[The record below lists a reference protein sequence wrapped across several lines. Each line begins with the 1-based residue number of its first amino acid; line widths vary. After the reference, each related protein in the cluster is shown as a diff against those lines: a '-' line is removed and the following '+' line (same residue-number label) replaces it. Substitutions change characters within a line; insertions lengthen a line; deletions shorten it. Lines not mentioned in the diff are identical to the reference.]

1 MLNLLIRFC
10 VKEPW
15 LVVLMTIGL
24 SVAGWVSFRAI
35 PIDAI
40 PNVGENQVIVLTPWP
55 GRSPKDIE
63 DQVTYPL
70 SVSLLAVPGAESVRG
85 KSMFGYSFVQV
96 TFKDEIDFYWA
107 RSRVSEQLGSAA
119 SQLPDGV
126 VPQLGPD
133 ATGLGQ
139 IYYYTLI
146 PPQLRAGHGPDEGM
160 GLAELRSLQ
169 DFVVKYELQAVEGV
183 SEVASIGGYVRQYQ
197 IEVDPDR
204 LRFHNVTLDKLAM
217 AIQGSNVDVGAK
229 TVETTGMEFIV
240 RSKGFLGS
248 DGDKN
253 KTIEDIENTVILQR
267 DGVPVR
273 VRDVAGVQLGPDFR
287 RGALDYN
294 GVEAVGGVVVMRY
307 GENPRVVIERVK
319 AKIAAITPSLQGVT
333 IHGVYDRS
341 GLIDETMATLTHALR
356 DEIIITAIIILLFLL
371 HIRSSFVVA
380 ICLPA
385 AVLMSFIAMRVVG
398 VGANIMSL
406 AGIAIAIGTMVDMAI
421 IVSENVYQH
430 LADWEKGAGSRDK
443 QVGSWE
449 KQVGSWEL
457 GVGESKEPILS
468 QLPAPNSRTAP
479 SSLTRSQVV
488 YEATIEVAPAVVTA
502 VATTIVSF
510 LPVFFLTGRDYKLF
524 SPLAYTKTF
533 AIATAMITAVTI
545 VPALCRLMLRSN
557 VRRKSTALVAALS
570 FSGLLGAASHF
581 LWGSRIAERF
591 ELPVWVVTA
600 FAAVLGFVIGWQ
612 LMRER
617 IRPIEEIP
625 SSRFVRWIYA
635 ARLRHA
641 LNHKMFALSFPA
653 GLLLLGYGA
662 WIGMPTVLR
671 PVEKFASVF
680 GADLNEFPGYVD
692 AKHVFTGLQSDDWI
706 ALDEGSWFYMPTLY
720 PAASFSQAMQVLQT
734 QDVLIGQIP
743 EVKDVLGKIGR
754 VESALDPAPAA
765 MVETYVMLKPE
776 SEWREGVTARDIWD
790 EINQVATLPGVTP
803 ASALQP
809 IEGRVVMLQSG
820 IKAPMAIRIY
830 GNELDELADA
840 AMDVAVELKKSPLV
854 NAGTVNPDIVLGKP
868 YVEFTVD
875 REAASRYGLNASE
888 VNQVIETALGGMN
901 LIKTVEGRE
910 RYPVRLRYNRDLRE
924 QIAGL
929 KRLPV
934 VTHSGAVV
942 PLEELAKL
950 ETTWGPGAI
959 NSENGRLVAHVAFM
973 TSGVKGDLESIEAI
987 ERQLRQAQSGEPNS
1001 STPNSPTLN
1010 LPAGYSLE
1018 AVGSFRNQ
1026 IEANQRLM
1034 WIIPL
1039 VICINLLLIYLE
1051 FRNFPISLAVFSGIP
1066 VAFAGGMIA
1075 VATMGVELNTAVWV
1089 GFIALFGLA
1098 VDDGVVMATYIH
1110 QLMKK
1115 REITSIGDI
1124 RSTVYEA
1131 GLKRIRPCM
1140 MTTVTTLA
1148 ALVPVL
1154 IATGRGADVARAMAI
1169 PVFGGMLAEP
1179 FSSFI
1184 VPTLYCG
1191 YLELK
1196 MRFGF
1201 QDELFQEE
1209 ERGGA
1214 GSGGAGREGV
1224 GREGVGSDRQ

>member
-10 VKEPW
+10 VREPW

-24 SVAGWVSFRAI
+24 SVGGWFAYQAV

-107 RSRVSEQLGSAA
+107 RSRVAEQLGSAA

-139 IYYYTLI
+139 IYYYVLR
-146 PPQLRAGHGPDEGM
+146 PPADGM
-160 GLAELRSLQ
+160 SLAELRSLQ
-169 DFVVKYELQAVEGV
+169 DFVVKFELQAVEGV

-197 IEVDPDR
+197 VEVDPDK
-204 LRFHNVTLDKLAM
+204 LRFHNVTLDAVAM
-217 AIQGSNVDVGAK
+217 AIKGSNLDVGAK

-240 RSKGFLGS
+240 RGKGFLGS
-248 DGDKN
+248 DGDKYQAV
-253 KTIEDIENTVILQR
+253 IDLEQTVILQR
-267 DGVPVR
+267 DGVPVHL
-273 VRDVAGVQLGPDFR
+273 RDVARVQLGPDFR

-294 GVEAVGGVVVMRY
+294 GAEAVGGVVVMRY
-307 GENPRVVIERVK
+307 GENPRAVLDRIK
-319 AKIAAITPSLQGVT
+319 DKIATIEPALGGVT
-333 IHGVYDRS
+333 IQGVYDRS
-341 GLIDETMATLTHALR
+341 NLIDETMATLTHALR
-356 DEIIITAIIILLFLL
+356 DEILITAVIILLFLL
-371 HIRSSFVVA
+371 HVRSSFVVA
-380 ICLPA
+380 ISLPA
-385 AVLMSFIAMRVVG
+385 AVLMSFIAMHVVG
-398 VGANIMSL
+398 VEANIMSL
-406 AGIAIAIGTMVDMAI
+406 AGIAIAIGTMVDMGI
-421 IVSENVYQH
+421 IVSENIYGH
-430 LADWEKGAGSRDK
+430 LAEWEKAREGDK
-443 QVGSWE
+443 ETRRG
-449 KQVGSWEL
+449 GDT
-457 GVGESKEPILS
+457 ESGRHGGPMSGPK
-468 QLPAPNSRTAP
+468 AP
-479 SSLTRSQVV
+479 SLPLSVSPSLSSRAAVIYT
-488 YEATIEVAPAVVTA
+488 ATIEVAPAVVTA

-533 AIATAMITAVTI
+533 AIAAAMITAVTI
-545 VPALCRLMLRSN
+545 VPALSRLLLRSAN
-557 VRRKSTALVAALS
+557 YQKRTALAAGIAMAVLIS
-570 FSGLLGAASHF
+570 MAAHF
-581 LWGSRIAERF
+581 LWGNRIAEW
-591 ELPVWVVTA
+591 LAIPLWTVSAAT
-600 FAAVLGFVIGWQ
+600 AVLGFVLGWQ
-612 LMRER
+612 LLRER

-635 ARLRHA
+635 ARLRYA
-641 LNHKMFALSFPA
+641 LNNKAVALSFPA
-653 GLLLLGYGA
+653 VLLVLGVGA
-662 WIGMPTVLR
+662 YIGMPTVMR
-671 PVEKFASVF
+671 PVERVASWF

-692 AKHVFTGLQSDDWI
+692 AKHIFTGLRSDDWI

-776 SEWREGVTARDIWD
+776 SEWREGVTARDVWD
-790 EINQVATLPGVTP
+790 EINRVATLPGVTP

-820 IKAPMAIRIY
+820 IKAPMAIRVY
-830 GNELDELADA
+830 GDDLQTLADA
-840 AMDVAVELKKSPLV
+840 ALAVAATLKQSPYI

-868 YVEFTVD
+868 YVEFSVN
-875 REAASRYGLNASE
+875 REAASRYGMSAAK
-888 VNQVIETALGGMN
+888 VNEVIETALGGMN

-910 RYPVRLRYNRDLRE
+910 RYPVRLRYDRDLRE
-924 QIAGL
+924 HIDQL
-929 KRLPV
+929 SRLPV
-934 VTHSGAVV
+934 VTDSGAVV
-942 PLEELAKL
+942 PLEELATL
-950 ETTWGPGAI
+950 DTTWGPGAI
-959 NSENGRLVAHVAFM
+959 NSENARLVAHVAFM
-973 TSGVKGDLESIEAI
+973 TNGAAGDLESVSAI
-987 ERQLRQAQSGEPNS
+987 EKQLFQAQRLPSKHPNHLS
-1001 STPNSPTLN
+1001 
-1010 LPAGYSLE
+1010 LPPGYSLE

-1039 VICINLLLIYLE
+1039 VILINLLLIYIE
-1051 FRNFPISLAVFSGIP
+1051 FRNLPISMAVFSGIP
-1066 VAFAGGMIA
+1066 VAFAGGM
-1075 VATMGVELNTAVWV
+1075 VLVGWMQVELNTAVWV

-1110 QLMKK
+1110 QLLKK
-1115 REITSIGDI
+1115 REIKSVQDI
-1124 RSTVYEA
+1124 RNTVYEA

-1179 FSSFI
+1179 FTSFI
-1184 VPTLYCG
+1184 VPTLYSG

-1196 MRFGF
+1196 MRLGLA
-1201 QDELFQEE
+1201 DPLWH
-1209 ERGGA
+1209 
-1214 GSGGAGREGV
+1214 
-1224 GREGVGSDRQ
+1224 GSDENDFASIDQSKAFERSDAL

>member
-1 MLNLLIRFC
+1 MLNRIILFC

-15 LVVLMTIGL
+15 LVVMLTAGL
-24 SVAGWVSFRAI
+24 SVAGWVCFKSI

-119 SQLPDGV
+119 AQLPDGV

-133 ATGLGQ
+133 ATGMGQ
-139 IYYYTLI
+139 VYYYTLR
-146 PPQLRAGHGPDEGM
+146 PPSDGM
-160 GLAELRSLQ
+160 GLAELRSMQ

-197 IEVDPDR
+197 IEVDPDQ
-204 LRFHNVTLDKLAM
+204 LRFHTVSLDKLAM
-217 AIQGSNVDVGAK
+217 AIKGSNVDVGAK

-248 DGDKN
+248 DGDKT
-253 KTIEDIENTVILQR
+253 KAIEDIENTVILER

-273 VRDVAGVQLGPDFR
+273 VGDVARVQLGPDFR

-294 GVEAVGGVVVMRY
+294 GAEAVGGVVVMRY
-307 GENPRVVIERVK
+307 GENPRVVIDRVK

-385 AVLMSFIAMRVVG
+385 AVLMSFIAMQCVG

-406 AGIAIAIGTMVDMAI
+406 AGIAIAIGTMVDMGI

-430 LADWEKGAGSRDK
+430 LSNWEQGRDETKGKKA
-443 QVGSWE
+443 
-449 KQVGSWEL
+449 
-457 GVGESKEPILS
+457 
-468 QLPAPNSRTAP
+468 RTD
-479 SSLTRSQVV
+479 VV

-533 AIATAMITAVTI
+533 AIAAAMITAVSI

-557 VRRKSTALVAALS
+557 VRRKSTALVAGLS
-570 FSGLLGAASHF
+570 LAGLLGGASHF
-581 LWGSRIAERF
+581 LWGARIAQRF
-591 ELPVWVVTA
+591 ELQTWAVTVI
-600 FAAVLGFVIGWQ
+600 AAVVGFIAGWQ

-625 SSRFVRWIYA
+625 SSRFVHWIYA
-635 ARLRHA
+635 ARLRQA
-641 LNHKMFALSFPA
+641 LNHKAIALSFPA
-653 GLLLLGYGA
+653 VLLVIGLGA
-662 WIGMPTVLR
+662 WVGLPTVLR
-671 PVEKFASVF
+671 PVERFANLF
-680 GADLNEFPGYVD
+680 GAELNDFPGYVD
-692 AKHVFTGLQSDDWI
+692 VKHTFTGLQSDDWI

-765 MVETYVMLKPE
+765 MIETYVMLKPE
-776 SEWREGVTARDIWD
+776 SQWRVGVTARDVWD
-790 EINQVATLPGVTP
+790 EINRVATLPGVTP

-820 IKAPMAIRIY
+820 IKAPMAIRVY
-830 GNELDELADA
+830 GNELDELAEA
-840 AMDVAVELKKSPLV
+840 AMDVAGELKKSPFV

-875 REAASRYGLNASE
+875 RDAASRYGLNASM

-924 QIAGL
+924 QIDGL
-929 KRLPV
+929 QRLPV

-973 TSGVKGDLESIEAI
+973 TNGSKGDLESVAAI
-987 ERQLRQAQSGEPNS
+987 EEQLRTAQSLPPSNPNRLS
-1001 STPNSPTLN
+1001 

-1026 IEANQRLM
+1026 IEANLRLM

-1039 VICINLLLIYLE
+1039 VICINLLLIYME

-1075 VATMGVELNTAVWV
+1075 VATMDVELNTAVWV

-1110 QLMKK
+1110 QLLKK
-1115 REITSIGDI
+1115 RKIESVDDI
-1124 RSTVYEA
+1124 RNIVYEA

-1148 ALVPVL
+1148 ALIPVL

-1179 FSSFI
+1179 FTSFI

-1201 QDELFQEE
+1201 HDELWHGTEAMPQEE
-1209 ERGGA
+1209 LMKA
-1214 GSGGAGREGV
+1214 A
-1224 GREGVGSDRQ
+1224 

>member
-1 MLNLLIRFC
+1 MLNIIIRFC

-15 LVVLMTIGL
+15 LVLLLAVGM
-24 SVAGWVSFRAI
+24 SVGGWFAYQAV

-107 RSRVSEQLGSAA
+107 RSRVSEQLGTAA

-139 IYYYTLI
+139 VYYYTLQ
-146 PPQLRAGHGPDEGM
+146 PPKDGM
-160 GLAELRSLQ
+160 GLADLRSMQ
-169 DFVVKYELQAVEGV
+169 DFVIKYELQAVEGV

-197 IEVDPDR
+197 IEVDPDK
-204 LRFHNVTLDKLAM
+204 LRFHDVPLDALAM
-217 AIQGSNVDVGAK
+217 AIKGSNLDVGAK
-229 TVETTGMEFIV
+229 TVETTGMEYIV
-240 RSKGFLGS
+240 RGKGFLGT
-248 DGDKN
+248 DGDQRKA
-253 KTIEDIENTVILQR
+253 IRDIEETVITQR

-273 VRDVAGVQLGPDFR
+273 VQDVAKVQLGPDFR

-294 GVEAVGGVVVMRY
+294 GAEAVGGVVVMRY
-307 GENPRVVIERVK
+307 GENPRVVIDRVK
-319 AKIAAITPSLQGVT
+319 EKIAAITPALKGVT
-333 IHGVYDRS
+333 IHGVYDRT
-341 GLIDETMATLTHALR
+341 GLINETMATLTHALR
-356 DEIIITAIIILLFLL
+356 DEILITAIIILLFLL
-371 HIRSSFVVA
+371 HIRSSFIVA

-385 AVLMSFIAMRVVG
+385 AVLMSFIAMHVVG
-398 VGANIMSL
+398 VESNIMSL
-406 AGIAIAIGTMVDMAI
+406 AGIAIAIGTMVDMGI
-421 IVSENVYQH
+421 IVSENIYQH
-430 LADWEKGAGSRDK
+430 LADWEKEQADGEAMTVESRK
-443 QVGSWE
+443 
-449 KQVGSWEL
+449 
-457 GVGESKEPILS
+457 
-468 QLPAPNSRTAP
+468 SRVD
-479 SSLTRSQVV
+479 VV
-488 YEATIEVAPAVVTA
+488 YEAAIEVAPAVVTA

-510 LPVFFLTGRDYKLF
+510 LPVFFLTGRDYRLF

-533 AIATAMITAVTI
+533 AIAAAMITAVTI
-545 VPALCRLMLRSN
+545 VPAMSRLMLRSAKY
-557 VRRKSTALVAALS
+557 RKRTASVAGVS
-570 FSGLLGAASHF
+570 FAALLGAAAHF
-581 LWGSRIAERF
+581 MWGGRLAEHF
-591 ELPVWVVTA
+591 GIDSWMVT
-600 FAAVLGFVIGWQ
+600 FAATIVGFIFAWQ
-612 LMRER
+612 LLRER

-625 SSRFVRWIYA
+625 SSRFVRWLYA
-635 ARLRHA
+635 ARLRQA
-641 LNHKMFALSFPA
+641 LNHKVFALSFPA
-653 GLLLLGYGA
+653 LLLVVGLGA
-662 WIGMPTVLR
+662 WIGMPAVLR
-671 PVEKFASVF
+671 PVEKVANVF
-680 GADLNEFPGYVD
+680 GADLNQFPGYVD

-776 SEWREGVTARDIWD
+776 SEWREGVTPRDVWD
-790 EINQVATLPGVTP
+790 EINKVATLPGVTP

-820 IKAPMAIRIY
+820 IKAPMAIRVY
-830 GNELDELADA
+830 GDKLDTLADA
-840 AMDVAVELKKSPLV
+840 AMDVAATLKTSPLV

-868 YVEFTVD
+868 YIEFTVN
-875 REAASRYGLNASE
+875 REAASRYGMSASM

-924 QIAGL
+924 RIDQL
-929 KRLPV
+929 SRLPV

-942 PLEELAKL
+942 PLEELATL

-959 NSENGRLVAHVAFM
+959 NSENGRLVAHVSFM
-973 TSGVKGDLESIEAI
+973 TNGAKGDLESVTAI
-987 ERQLRQAQSGEPNS
+987 EKQLREAQLLPPSDPNR
-1001 STPNSPTLN
+1001 LA

-1026 IEANQRLM
+1026 IEANTRLM
-1034 WIIPL
+1034 WIIPV
-1039 VICINLLLIYLE
+1039 VIMINLLLIYFE
-1051 FRNFPISLAVFSGIP
+1051 FRNLPIAMAVFTGIP
-1066 VAFAGGMIA
+1066 VAFAGGMVL
-1075 VATMGVELNTAVWV
+1075 VAWMEVELNTAVWV

-1110 QLMKK
+1110 QLLK
-1115 REITSIGDI
+1115 RRKVSSVEDI
-1124 RSTVYEA
+1124 RNTVYDA
-1131 GLKRIRPCM
+1131 GLKRIRPCV

-1179 FSSFI
+1179 FTSFI
-1184 VPTLYCG
+1184 VPTLYSA
-1191 YLELK
+1191 YLETK

-1201 QDELFQEE
+1201 SDPLWEGTEEIPSDQQEDLMN
-1209 ERGGA
+1209 A
-1214 GSGGAGREGV
+1214 A
-1224 GREGVGSDRQ
+1224 

>member
-1 MLNLLIRFC
+1 MLNLIIRFC

-15 LVVLMTIGL
+15 LVVLLTIGL
-24 SVAGWVSFRAI
+24 SVAGWVSFKSI

-40 PNVGENQVIVLTPWP
+40 PNIGENQVIVLTPWP

-139 IYYYTLI
+139 VYYYTLQ
-146 PPQLRAGHGPDEGM
+146 PPDEGM
-160 GLAELRSLQ
+160 GLAELRSMQ

-197 IEVDPDR
+197 IEVDPDK
-204 LRFHNVTLDKLAM
+204 LRFHNVSLDKLAM
-217 AIQGSNVDVGAK
+217 AIKGSNLDVGAK

-248 DGDKN
+248 DGDKD
-253 KTIEDIENTVILQR
+253 KAVEDIEDTVIMQR

-273 VRDVAGVQLGPDFR
+273 VRDIAAVQIGPDFR

-294 GVEAVGGVVVMRY
+294 GAEAVGGVVVMRY
-307 GENPRVVIERVK
+307 GENPRVVIDRVK
-319 AKIAAITPSLQGVT
+319 EKIAAITPSLKGVT

-421 IVSENVYQH
+421 IVSENIYQH
-430 LADWEKGAGSRDK
+430 LSDWESGSEEARIK
-443 QVGSWE
+443 Q
-449 KQVGSWEL
+449 
-457 GVGESKEPILS
+457 P
-468 QLPAPNSRTAP
+468 RTE
-479 SSLTRSQVV
+479 VV
-488 YEATIEVAPAVVTA
+488 YEATVEVAPAVVTA

-533 AIATAMITAVTI
+533 AIAAAMIAAVTI
-545 VPALCRLMLRSN
+545 VPALCRLMLRSS
-557 VRRKSTALVAALS
+557 VRRKSTALIAGVSLA
-570 FSGLLGAASHF
+570 GLLGFASHF
-581 LWGSRIAERF
+581 LWGSRLAERF
-591 ELPVWVVTA
+591 GLDTWIVTA
-600 FAAVLGFVIGWQ
+600 IAATIGFVGGWQ

-641 LNHKMFALSFPA
+641 LKHKAFALSFPLI
-653 GLLLLGYGA
+653 LLVIGVGA
-662 WIGMPTVLR
+662 YVGMPTVLR
-671 PVEKFASVF
+671 PIEKVANLF
-680 GADLNEFPGYVD
+680 GAELNDFPGYVD

-765 MVETYVMLKPE
+765 MVETYVTLKPE
-776 SEWREGVTARDIWD
+776 NEWREGVTARDVWD
-790 EINQVATLPGVTP
+790 EINRVATLPGVTP

-820 IKAPMAIRIY
+820 IKAPMAIRVY
-830 GNELDELADA
+830 GDKLDTLADA
-840 AMDVAVELKKSPLV
+840 AMDVAAELKKSPLI

-875 REAASRYGLNASE
+875 REAASR
-888 VNQVIETALGGMN
+888 
-901 LIKTVEGRE
+901 
-910 RYPVRLRYNRDLRE
+910 
-924 QIAGL
+924 
-929 KRLPV
+929 
-934 VTHSGAVV
+934 
-942 PLEELAKL
+942 
-950 ETTWGPGAI
+950 
-959 NSENGRLVAHVAFM
+959 
-973 TSGVKGDLESIEAI
+973 
-987 ERQLRQAQSGEPNS
+987 
-1001 STPNSPTLN
+1001 
-1010 LPAGYSLE
+1010 
-1018 AVGSFRNQ
+1018 
-1026 IEANQRLM
+1026 
-1034 WIIPL
+1034 
-1039 VICINLLLIYLE
+1039 
-1051 FRNFPISLAVFSGIP
+1051 
-1066 VAFAGGMIA
+1066 
-1075 VATMGVELNTAVWV
+1075 
-1089 GFIALFGLA
+1089 
-1098 VDDGVVMATYIH
+1098 
-1110 QLMKK
+1110 
-1115 REITSIGDI
+1115 
-1124 RSTVYEA
+1124 
-1131 GLKRIRPCM
+1131 
-1140 MTTVTTLA
+1140 
-1148 ALVPVL
+1148 
-1154 IATGRGADVARAMAI
+1154 
-1169 PVFGGMLAEP
+1169 
-1179 FSSFI
+1179 
-1184 VPTLYCG
+1184 
-1191 YLELK
+1191 
-1196 MRFGF
+1196 
-1201 QDELFQEE
+1201 
-1209 ERGGA
+1209 
-1214 GSGGAGREGV
+1214 
-1224 GREGVGSDRQ
+1224 

>member
-1 MLNLLIRFC
+1 MLNILIRFC

-15 LVVLMTIGL
+15 LVLLLAVGL
-24 SVAGWVSFRAI
+24 SVGGWFAYQAV

-107 RSRVSEQLGSAA
+107 RSRVSEQLGTAA
-119 SQLPDGV
+119 SQLPEGV

-139 IYYYTLI
+139 VYYYTLQ
-146 PPQLRAGHGPDEGM
+146 PPEEGM
-160 GLAELRSLQ
+160 GLADLRSLQ
-169 DFVVKYELQAVEGV
+169 DFVIKYELQAVEGV

-197 IEVDPDR
+197 IEVDPDK
-204 LRFHNVTLDKLAM
+204 LRFHDIPLDALAR
-217 AIQGSNVDVGAK
+217 AIKSSNVDVGAK
-229 TVETTGMEFIV
+229 TVESTGMEYIV
-240 RSKGFLGS
+240 RGKGFLGT
-248 DGDKN
+248 DGDQRKAVR
-253 KTIEDIENTVILQR
+253 DIEETVIMQR

-273 VRDVAGVQLGPDFR
+273 VSDVAQVQLGPDFR

-294 GVEAVGGVVVMRY
+294 GAEAVGGVVVMRY
-307 GENPRVVIERVK
+307 GENPRVVIDRVK
-319 AKIAAITPSLQGVT
+319 EKIAQIEPALKGVT
-333 IHGVYDRS
+333 IHGVYDRT

-356 DEIIITAIIILLFLL
+356 DEILITAVIILLFLL
-371 HIRSSFVVA
+371 HIRSSFIVA
-380 ICLPA
+380 VCLPA
-385 AVLMSFIAMRVVG
+385 AVLMSFIAMHVVG
-398 VGANIMSL
+398 IESNIMSL
-406 AGIAIAIGTMVDMAI
+406 AGIAIAIGTMVDMGI
-421 IVSENVYQH
+421 IVSENIYQH
-430 LADWEKGAGSRDK
+430 IAEWEKECAEEGELSVESHKSRA
-443 QVGSWE
+443 E
-449 KQVGSWEL
+449 
-457 GVGESKEPILS
+457 
-468 QLPAPNSRTAP
+468 
-479 SSLTRSQVV
+479 VV
-488 YEATIEVAPAVVTA
+488 YEAAIEVAPAVVTA

-510 LPVFFLTGRDYKLF
+510 LPVFFLTGRDYRLF

-533 AIATAMITAVTI
+533 AIAAAMITAVTI
-545 VPALCRLMLRSN
+545 VPAMCRLMLRSAKY
-557 VRRKSTALVAALS
+557 RRRTALFAGLA
-570 FSGLLGAASHF
+570 FAILLGSASHF
-581 LWGSRIAERF
+581 MWGHRLAEHF
-591 ELPVWVVTA
+591 GLVTWVVTA
-600 FAAVLGFVIGWQ
+600 LAASLGFIAAWQ
-612 LMRER
+612 LLQER

-625 SSRFVRWIYA
+625 SSRFVRWLYG
-635 ARLRHA
+635 ARLRQA
-641 LNHKMFALSFPA
+641 LNHKVLALSFPA
-653 GLLLLGYGA
+653 MLLVLGVGA
-662 WIGMPTVLR
+662 WVGMPTVMR
-671 PVEKFASVF
+671 PVEKLANAF
-680 GADLNEFPGYVD
+680 GADLNQFPGYVD

-734 QDVLIGQIP
+734 QDVLISEIP

-776 SEWREGVTARDIWD
+776 SEWREGVTARDVWD
-790 EINQVATLPGVTP
+790 EINRVATLPGVTP

-820 IKAPMAIRIY
+820 IKAPMAIRVY
-830 GNELDELADA
+830 GDKLDTLAEA
-840 AMDVAVELKKSPLV
+840 AMDVAAALKKSPLV

-868 YVEFTVD
+868 YIEFTVD
-875 REAASRYGLNASE
+875 REAASRYGMSAAM

-901 LIKTVEGRE
+901 LINTVEGRE

-924 QIAGL
+924 RIDQL
-929 KRLPV
+929 SRLPV

-959 NSENGRLVAHVAFM
+959 NSENGRLVAHVSFM
-973 TSGVKGDLESIEAI
+973 TNGAKGDLESVTAI
-987 ERQLRQAQSGEPNS
+987 EEQLREAQLLSESDPDR
-1001 STPNSPTLN
+1001 LA

-1026 IEANQRLM
+1026 IEANRRLM
-1034 WIIPL
+1034 WIIPI
-1039 VICINLLLIYLE
+1039 VILINLFLIYFE
-1051 FRNFPISLAVFSGIP
+1051 FRNLPISMAVFSGIP
-1066 VAFAGGMIA
+1066 VAFAGGMVL
-1075 VATMGVELNTAVWV
+1075 VALMEVELNTAVWV

-1110 QLMKK
+1110 QLLQRRKV
-1115 REITSIGDI
+1115 RSVEDI
-1124 RSTVYEA
+1124 RNVVYEA
-1131 GLKRIRPCM
+1131 GLKRIRPCV

-1179 FSSFI
+1179 FTSFI
-1184 VPTLYCG
+1184 VPTLYSA
-1191 YLELK
+1191 YLETK

-1201 QDELFQEE
+1201 SDPLWDGTEEMPVTEE
-1209 ERGGA
+1209 EELRHA
-1214 GSGGAGREGV
+1214 A
-1224 GREGVGSDRQ
+1224 

>member
-1 MLNLLIRFC
+1 MLNVIIRFC

-15 LVVLMTIGL
+15 LVVMLTLGL
-24 SVAGWVSFRAI
+24 SVGGWFAFKAI

-119 SQLPDGV
+119 SQLPEGV

-139 IYYYTLI
+139 IYYYTLQ
-146 PPQLRAGHGPDEGM
+146 PPKEGM
-160 GLAELRSLQ
+160 SLAELRSMQ
-169 DFVVKYELQAVEGV
+169 DFVVKFELQAVEGV

-197 IEVDPDR
+197 IDVDPDK
-204 LRFHNVTLDKLAM
+204 LRFHNITLDKLAM
-217 AIQGSNVDVGAK
+217 AIKGSNLDVGAK
-229 TVETTGMEFIV
+229 TVETTGMEYIV
-240 RSKGFLGS
+240 RGKGFLGT
-248 DGDKN
+248 DGDKV
-253 KTIEDIENTVILQR
+253 KAIRDIEETVILQR
-267 DGVPVR
+267 SGVPVR
-273 VRDVAGVQLGPDFR
+273 VADVASVQLGPDFR

-307 GENPRVVIERVK
+307 GENPRAVIDRIND
-319 AKIAAITPSLQGVT
+319 KIAQIEPSLNGVS
-333 IHGVYDRS
+333 IHAVYDRS

-356 DEIIITAIIILLFLL
+356 DEIIITAVIILLFLL
-371 HIRSSFVVA
+371 HIRSSFIVA

-385 AVLMSFIAMRVVG
+385 AVLMSFIAMNVVG

-406 AGIAIAIGTMVDMAI
+406 AGIAIAIGTMVDMGI
-421 IVSENVYQH
+421 IVSENIYQH
-430 LADWEKGAGSRDK
+430 LSDWEKNGSD
-443 QVGSWE
+443 E
-449 KQVGSWEL
+449 ETT
-457 GVGESKEPILS
+457 
-468 QLPAPNSRTAP
+468 SRADVVHTA
-479 SSLTRSQVV
+479 
-488 YEATIEVAPAVVTA
+488 AIEVAPAVVTA

-510 LPVFFLTGRDYKLF
+510 LPVFFLTGRDYRLF

-533 AIATAMITAVTI
+533 AIAAAMITAVTI
-545 VPALCRLMLRSN
+545 VPALSRLMLRSAN
-557 VRRKSTALVAALS
+557 YRKRTASVAAIALAMLLGVTSHLLWGDDLAQYAGVSHWIVTLAAGALGLVA
-570 FSGLLGAASHF
+570 
-581 LWGSRIAERF
+581 
-591 ELPVWVVTA
+591 
-600 FAAVLGFVIGWQ
+600 GWQ
-612 LMRER
+612 LLSER

-641 LNHKMFALSFPA
+641 LHHKAVALSFPA
-653 GLLLLGYGA
+653 LLLLLGVGA
-662 WIGMPTVLR
+662 YFGLPTVLK
-671 PVEKFASVF
+671 PVEKVAAFF
-680 GADLNEFPGYVD
+680 GADLNDFPGYVD
-692 AKHVFTGLQSDDWI
+692 AKHLFKGLQSDDWI

-776 SEWREGVTARDIWD
+776 SEWREGVTARDVWD
-790 EINQVATLPGVTP
+790 EINRVATLPGVTP
-803 ASALQP
+803 AAALQP

-820 IKAPMAIRIY
+820 IKAPMAIRVY
-830 GNELDELADA
+830 GDDLETLAGA
-840 AMDVAVELKKSPLV
+840 AMDVAGTLKNSNYIK
-854 NAGTVNPDIVLGKP
+854 AGTVNPDVVLGKP
-868 YVEFTVD
+868 YIEFSVD
-875 REAASRYGLNASE
+875 REAASRYGMTAAM
-888 VNQVIETALGGMN
+888 VNQVIETALGGVN
-901 LIKTVEGRE
+901 LINTVEGRE

-924 QIAGL
+924 RIDQLG
-929 KRLPV
+929 RLPV

-942 PLEELAKL
+942 PLDELAKL

-973 TSGVKGDLESIEAI
+973 INGAAGDLESIAAI
-987 ERQLRQAQSGEPNS
+987 EKELTAAQELPPSDPNQLA
-1001 STPNSPTLN
+1001 
-1010 LPAGYSLE
+1010 LPIGYSLE
-1018 AVGSFRNQ
+1018 SVGSFRNQ
-1026 IEANQRLM
+1026 IEANLRLM
-1034 WIIPL
+1034 WIIPVVIL
-1039 VICINLLLIYLE
+1039 VNLLLIYFE
-1051 FRNFPISLAVFSGIP
+1051 FRNLPISMAVFSGIP
-1066 VAFAGGMIA
+1066 VAFAGGMVLTA
-1075 VATMGVELNTAVWV
+1075 WMGVELNTAVWV

-1098 VDDGVVMATYIH
+1098 VDDGVVIATYIQ
-1110 QLMKK
+1110 QLLK
-1115 REITSIGDI
+1115 RRTIRSIQDI
-1124 RSTVYEA
+1124 RDTVYEA

-1148 ALVPVL
+1148 ALIPVL

-1179 FSSFI
+1179 FTSFI
-1184 VPTLYCG
+1184 VPTLYSA
-1191 YLELK
+1191 YLETK
-1196 MRFGF
+1196 MRLGMSDPLWDD
-1201 QDELFQEE
+1201 DEKTPAADEE
-1209 ERGGA
+1209 GLMRA
-1214 GSGGAGREGV
+1214 A
-1224 GREGVGSDRQ
+1224 

>member
-1 MLNLLIRFC
+1 MLNLIIRFC

-15 LVVLMTIGL
+15 LVVLLTIGL
-24 SVAGWVSFRAI
+24 SVAGWVSFKSI

-40 PNVGENQVIVLTPWP
+40 PNIGENQVIVLTPWP

-139 IYYYTLI
+139 VYYYTLQ
-146 PPQLRAGHGPDEGM
+146 PPDEGM
-160 GLAELRSLQ
+160 GLAELRSMQ

-197 IEVDPDR
+197 IEVDPDK
-204 LRFHNVTLDKLAM
+204 LRFHNVSLDKLAM
-217 AIQGSNVDVGAK
+217 AIEESNLDVGAK

-248 DGDKN
+248 GGDKD
-253 KTIEDIENTVILQR
+253 KAVEDIEDTVIMQR

-273 VRDVAGVQLGPDFR
+273 VRDIANVQIGPDFR

-294 GVEAVGGVVVMRY
+294 GAEAVGGVVVMRY
-307 GENPRVVIERVK
+307 GENPRVVIDRVK
-319 AKIAAITPSLQGVT
+319 EKIAAITPSLQGVT

-356 DEIIITAIIILLFLL
+356 DEIIITAIVILLFLL

-385 AVLMSFIAMRVVG
+385 AVLMSFIAMQVVG

-430 LADWEKGAGSRDK
+430 LAEWERERQGDKEIDGSVSPR
-443 QVGSWE
+443 
-449 KQVGSWEL
+449 
-457 GVGESKEPILS
+457 LS
-468 QLPAPNSRTAP
+468 HSLSRK
-479 SSLTRSQVV
+479 RSEVV
-488 YEATIEVAPAVVTA
+488 YDATVEVAPAVVTA

-533 AIATAMITAVTI
+533 AIAAAMIAAVTI
-545 VPALCRLMLRSN
+545 VPALCRLMLRSS
-557 VRRKSTALVAALS
+557 VRRKSTALLAGISLA
-570 FSGLLGAASHF
+570 GLLGMASHF
-581 LWGSRIAERF
+581 LWGSRLAERF
-591 ELPVWVVTA
+591 GLDTWIVTA
-600 FAAVLGFVIGWQ
+600 TAAMIGLIGGWQ

-641 LNHKMFALSFPA
+641 LNHKAFALSFPLVLFII
-653 GLLLLGYGA
+653 GVGA
-662 WIGMPTVLR
+662 YVGMPTILR
-671 PVEKFASVF
+671 PVEKAANLF
-680 GADLNEFPGYVD
+680 GAELNDFPGYVD

-776 SEWREGVTARDIWD
+776 SQWREGVTARDVWD
-790 EINQVATLPGVTP
+790 EINRVATLPGVTP

-820 IKAPMAIRIY
+820 IKAPMAIRVY
-830 GNELDELADA
+830 GDNLETLADA
-840 AMDVAVELKKSPLV
+840 AMDVAAELKKSPLI

-875 REAASRYGLNASE
+875 REAASRYGMSSSM

-901 LIKTVEGRE
+901 LVKTVEGRE

-924 QIAGL
+924 QIDGL

-942 PLEELAKL
+942 PLEELAEL
-950 ETTWGPGAI
+950 DTTWGPGAI
-959 NSENGRLVAHVAFM
+959 NSENGRLVAHVSFM
-973 TSGVKGDLESIEAI
+973 TNGSKGDLESVSAI
-987 ERQLRQAQSGEPNS
+987 EEQLRTAQSLPPSDRNRLS
-1001 STPNSPTLN
+1001 

-1026 IEANQRLM
+1026 IEANLRLM

-1039 VICINLLLIYLE
+1039 VICINLLLIYME
-1051 FRNFPISLAVFSGIP
+1051 FRNFSISLAVFSGIP

-1110 QLMKK
+1110 QLLKK
-1115 REITSIGDI
+1115 RKVGSVDDL
-1124 RSTVYEA
+1124 RNTVYEA

-1154 IATGRGADVARAMAI
+1154 VATGRGADVARAMAI

-1179 FSSFI
+1179 FTSFI

-1191 YLELK
+1191 YLELR

-1201 QDELFQEE
+1201 RDELWDGTDAMPEE
-1209 ERGGA
+1209 ELMKA
-1214 GSGGAGREGV
+1214 A
-1224 GREGVGSDRQ
+1224 

>member
-1 MLNLLIRFC
+1 MLNLIIRFC

-15 LVVLMTIGL
+15 LVVLLTIGL
-24 SVAGWVSFRAI
+24 SVAGWVSFKSI

-40 PNVGENQVIVLTPWP
+40 PNIGENQVIVLTPWP

-139 IYYYTLI
+139 VYYYTLE
-146 PPQLRAGHGPDEGM
+146 PPDEGM
-160 GLAELRSLQ
+160 GLAELRSMQ

-197 IEVDPDR
+197 IEVDPDK
-204 LRFHNVTLDKLAM
+204 LRFHNVSLDKLAM
-217 AIQGSNVDVGAK
+217 AIKGSNLDVGAK

-248 DGDKN
+248 GGDKD
-253 KTIEDIENTVILQR
+253 KAVEDIEDTVIMQR
-267 DGVPVR
+267 DGIPVR
-273 VRDVAGVQLGPDFR
+273 VRDIANVQIGPDFR

-294 GVEAVGGVVVMRY
+294 GAEAVGGVVVMRY
-307 GENPRVVIERVK
+307 GENPRVVIDRVK
-319 AKIAAITPSLQGVT
+319 EKIAAITPSLQGVT

-421 IVSENVYQH
+421 IVSENIYQH
-430 LADWEKGAGSRDK
+430 LSDWESGSEEARIR
-443 QVGSWE
+443 Q
-449 KQVGSWEL
+449 
-457 GVGESKEPILS
+457 PR
-468 QLPAPNSRTAP
+468 N
-479 SSLTRSQVV
+479 QVV
-488 YEATIEVAPAVVTA
+488 YEATVEVAPAVVTA

-533 AIATAMITAVTI
+533 AIAAAMIAAVTI
-545 VPALCRLMLRSN
+545 VPALCRLMLRSS
-557 VRRKSTALVAALS
+557 VRRKSTALIAGMSLA
-570 FSGLLGAASHF
+570 GLLGVASHF
-581 LWGSRIAERF
+581 LWGSRLAERF
-591 ELPVWVVTA
+591 GLETWVVTVI
-600 FAAVLGFVIGWQ
+600 AATIGLIGGWQ

-641 LNHKMFALSFPA
+641 LNYKAFALSFPLV
-653 GLLLLGYGA
+653 LLIIGVGA
-662 WIGMPTVLR
+662 YVGMPTILR
-671 PVEKFASVF
+671 PVEKVANLF
-680 GADLNEFPGYVD
+680 GAELNDFPGYVD

-776 SEWREGVTARDIWD
+776 SQWREGVTARDVWD
-790 EINQVATLPGVTP
+790 EINRVATLPGVTP

-820 IKAPMAIRIY
+820 IKAPMAIRVY
-830 GNELDELADA
+830 GDKLDTLADA
-840 AMDVAVELKKSPLV
+840 AMDVAAELKKSPLI

-875 REAASRYGLNASE
+875 REAASRYGMSSSM

-924 QIAGL
+924 QIDGL

-934 VTHSGAVV
+934 VTHSDAVV
-942 PLEELAKL
+942 PLEELAEL

-959 NSENGRLVAHVAFM
+959 NSENGRLVAHVSFM
-973 TSGVKGDLESIEAI
+973 TNGSKGDLESVSAI
-987 ERQLRQAQSGEPNS
+987 EEQLRNAQSLPPSDPNRLS
-1001 STPNSPTLN
+1001 

-1026 IEANQRLM
+1026 IEANLRLM

-1039 VICINLLLIYLE
+1039 VICINLLLIYME
-1051 FRNFPISLAVFSGIP
+1051 FRNFSISLAVFSGIP

-1110 QLMKK
+1110 QLLKK
-1115 REITSIGDI
+1115 RKVQSVEDI
-1124 RSTVYEA
+1124 RNTVYEA

-1179 FSSFI
+1179 FTSFI

-1196 MRFGF
+1196 LRFGF
-1201 QDELFQEE
+1201 RDELWDGTEAMPEE
-1209 ERGGA
+1209 ELMKA
-1214 GSGGAGREGV
+1214 A
-1224 GREGVGSDRQ
+1224 